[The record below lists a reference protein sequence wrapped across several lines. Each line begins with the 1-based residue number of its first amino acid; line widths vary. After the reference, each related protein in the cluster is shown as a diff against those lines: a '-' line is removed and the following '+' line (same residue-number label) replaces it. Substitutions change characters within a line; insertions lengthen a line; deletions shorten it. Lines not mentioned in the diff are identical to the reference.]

1 MQFEHKFVQCYVRD
15 VLYHIINC
23 HNLQNLERRKK
34 KKEKKKRKRK
44 KKERE
49 KKNKEKKKNCNCT
62 LSLKHSKPLQYTIEE
77 FLK

>member
-34 KKEKKKRKRK
+34 KMEKKKRKRK
-44 KKERE
+44 KKY
-49 KKNKEKKKNCNCT
+49 KEKKKI
-62 LSLKHSKPLQYTIEE
+62 KRKKRIAIVH
-77 FLK
+77 